1 MMRKVEER
9 KAFSTDVQWK
19 PSEFVELNVDY
30 TYSKYDR
37 TDNRDYNT
45 LQYDGGNVLNGVFEP
60 GGITVQNG
68 AVTGLNFAK
77 YTPPTG
83 AGTASQ
89 VTVSELPLIYDNFST
104 TQIGGLNG
112 KWHNDKWTAALDLSL
127 SRMRAFENMCFFFS
141 STIS

>member
-45 LQYDGGNVLNGVFEP
+45 LQYDGGSVLNGGFEP
-60 GGITVQNG
+60 GGITIQNG
-68 AVTGLNFAK
+68 AVTRLDFTH
-77 YTPPTG
+77 YTP
-83 AGTASQ
+83 AAVAATASQ
-89 VTVSELPLIYDNFST
+89 VTVSGLQLIFDNLYT
-104 TQIGGLNG
+104 THI
-112 KWHNDKWTAALDLSL
+112 H
-127 SRMRAFENMCFFFS
+127 
-141 STIS
+141 